1 MQGLYALPSTA
12 TNRTY
17 ILELP
22 SDIALSVVSERLLT
36 SRYLNASGLGLDL
49 TAISWYIQ
57 LL

>member
-22 SDIALSVVSERLLT
+22 SDFALSVVSERLLT